1 MRRESALSP
10 ERLADCAPEDA
21 LAAPGGVASSGYGS
35 SRLESQP
42 AEPGVTGSDMQGCKT
57 PSMDAESEGGTVI
70 PWPGPTREQ
79 EDDQA
84 LGPQCELVP
93 AAELVAAFALALS
106 GEIERQQQRRA
117 AGVKALLLAC
127 LAGLLGGPV
136 VLALLAALV
145 PEIRSTALG
154 VALALG
160 VPSLL
165 LWKRSKELHQR
176 ARPS

>member
-1 MRRESALSP
+1 VRCPS
-10 ERLADCAPEDA
+10 
-21 LAAPGGVASSGYGS
+21 
-35 SRLESQP
+35 
-42 AEPGVTGSDMQGCKT
+42 EPGVTGSDLQGCKT

-79 EDDQA
+79 ANDPA
-84 LGPQCELVP
+84 LEPECELVP
-93 AAELVAAFALALS
+93 AAELVAAFAEALS
-106 GEIERQQQRRA
+106 DEIERQQRRRA

-136 VLALLAALV
+136 VISLLAALV

-154 VALALG
+154 VALVLG

-165 LWKRSKELHQR
+165 LWKRSRELHQR
-176 ARPS
+176 ARAS